1 LRLLPEFCP
10 CDCRAATESG
20 RATHFFD
27 RYVLGIRLT
36 IVIPR
41 YNRGLVFT
49 DLDMAHRL
57 SKITTRTGDDGST
70 GLGDGS
76 RVQKSAPRVA
86 ALGDLD
92 ELNSQLGV
100 LLTEK
105 MPNDFVTLFTRI
117 QNQLFDLGG
126 EICIPGHRAITDAHV
141 LFLDNAIAKFNA
153 DLPPLKEFILPG
165 GSRASAFAHVARTV
179 ARRAERSLVK
189 LAENEPVAASAFQY
203 INRLSDLLFILARA
217 LNRAA
222 NAPDV
227 CWSRAPAT
235 DDVGVVLNTATAPL
249 TATETI
255 TPPIKI
261 SNLAGAN

>member
-1 LRLLPEFCP
+1 MSERYTSWVTRLR
-10 CDCRAATESG
+10 CRHKVWPAQTLFENGSP
-20 RATHFFD
+20 R
-27 RYVLGIRLT
+27 ICLT
-36 IVIPR
+36 VVIPR
-41 YNRGLVFT
+41 YNWILAFT

-57 SKITTRTGDDGST
+57 TKITTRTGDDGST

-76 RVQKSAPRVA
+76 RIQKSAPRIA

-105 MPNDFVTLFTRI
+105 MPDEFVALLTRI

-141 LFLDNAIAKFNA
+141 LYLDNAIAKFNA
-153 DLPPLKEFILPG
+153 DLAPLKEFILPG
-165 GSRASAFAHVARTV
+165 GSRASALAHVARTV

-189 LAENEPVAASAFQY
+189 LAEKETVAPSAFQY

-222 NAPDV
+222 NTPDV
-227 CWSRAPAT
+227 CWSREPVTA
-235 DDVGVVLNTATAPL
+235 DVAETLNAASAANTAS
-249 TATETI
+249 
-255 TPPIKI
+255 IKTTH
-261 SNLAGAN
+261 SAGAN